1 MESQPLEIDF
11 IIKAVYHCVISRNH
25 LAMNAAV
32 AKTFFLSDFFGMQE
46 NLYNIDF
53 LNRKDTILKSIMV

>member
-32 AKTFFLSDFFGMQE
+32 AKTFFCLISLGC
-46 NLYNIDF
+46 
-53 LNRKDTILKSIMV
+53 RKTSIILTF